1 MGTVDSRSLNQIH
14 NHTLNSIKAI
24 LEVKVD
30 DSPAEIRSLRTAESF
45 LRARLQLKIDKRLK
59 RLTHEV
65 PNVSNQYQ
73 VEVYSQLNFSVFLT
87 ASMGPK
93 WRSK

>member
-30 DSPAEIRSLRTAESF
+30 DSPAEIRSLRTAECF